1 MTSKAF
7 VMYRT

>member
-1 MTSKAF
+1 MASKAF